1 MDSPL
6 ANCAIWARVS
16 TTDQFTANQLA
27 DLRAWAAAR
36 GLAVAAEYVTEDS
49 AWATNGSKGREFDSA
64 RAKLVDGARA
74 GRYTVV
80 LTWAI
85 DRLSRKGIEDTLAT
99 MRRLSESGC
108 TVWSRQESWTED
120 LKNPHMRE
128 LFLAIAAWMAKMESD
143 RRSER
148 IKAGLARRKADGA
161 PIGRQPGAK
170 DKGARRRA
178 GYVAAWED
186 GDTRRERLA
195 KRQATMT
202 QKTEGA

>member
-1 MDSPL
+1 MTDQ
-6 ANCAIWARVS
+6 AVKCAIWARVS
-16 TTDQFTANQLA
+16 TNEQFTANQLSE
-27 DLRAWAAAR
+27 LREWAAAR
-36 GLAVAAEYVTEDS
+36 GLVVAEEFVIEDS
-49 AWATNGSKGREFDSA
+49 AWAGGDVGKGRAFDAA
-64 RAKLVDGARA
+64 RAQLLAGARH

-99 MRRLSESGC
+99 MRRLSEAGA

-148 IKAGLARRKADGA
+148 IKAGLARRKAEGLA
-161 PIGRQPGAK
+161 VGRQAGAV
-170 DKGARRRA
+170 DKKPRKRS
-178 GYVAAWED
+178 GYVARWE
-186 GDTRRERLA
+186 RERE
-195 KRQATMT
+195 ATP
-202 QKTEGA
+202 

>member
-1 MDSPL
+1 MTSAPVK
-6 ANCAIWARVS
+6 CALWARVS
-16 TTDQFTANQLA
+16 TNEQFTANQLS

-36 GLAVAAEYVTEDS
+36 GLGVADEFVIEDS
-49 AWATNGSKGREFDSA
+49 AWAAGDGGKGRAFDAA
-64 RAKLVDGARA
+64 RTRLLEGARH

-108 TVWSRQESWTED
+108 TVWSRQEGWTED

-148 IKAGLARRKADGA
+148 IKAGLARRKAEGK
-161 PIGRQPGAK
+161 PVGRQAGAV
-170 DKGARRRA
+170 DKGQRKRA

-186 GDTRRERLA
+186 EDKRRERLA
-195 KRQATMT
+195 KRASKREAAATP
-202 QKTEGA
+202 

>member
-1 MDSPL
+1 MTSEPQK
-6 ANCAIWARVS
+6 CAIWARVS
-16 TTDQFTANQLA
+16 TNEQFTANQLTE
-27 DLRAWAAAR
+27 LRAWAEAR
-36 GLAVAAEYVTEDS
+36 GLAVAAEYVIEDS
-49 AWATNGSKGREFDSA
+49 AWAAGDVGKGRAFDTA
-64 RAKLVDGARA
+64 RAALLAGARA
-74 GRYTVV
+74 GQYRVV

-148 IKAGLARRKADGA
+148 IKAGLARRKAEGK
-161 PIGRQPGAK
+161 PVGRQAGAL
-170 DKGARRRA
+170 DKGQRRRA

-186 GDTRRERLA
+186 EDKRRARLA
-195 KRQATMT
+195 KRASKHET
-202 QKTEGA
+202 AAAP